1 MYREKEEGEEKMPN
15 DGATPDADEELSPR
29 DKFRVKSFIPIVDAL
44 YTNLNKRATVYNYV
58 AEKFSFLV
66 DLHSSEEQLCDAVT
80 AIIKEYPNDVDM
92 NLLGELK
99 HFHVYVKQNYPK
111 DEHVS
116 HKFLYQIIYKDK
128 IHQAFPNVEGI
139 LRLFLCLMVTNCS
152 GERSFSQLKR
162 IKNELRTNM
171 SQDRLAALSLLCIE
185 SDKLR
190 CTPFDEI
197 IDDFAREKSRKRM
210 F

>member
-1 MYREKEEGEEKMPN
+1 MENEEGEEKMPN
-15 DGATPDADEELSPR
+15 DGTTPHADEELSPR
-29 DKFRVKSFIPIVDAL
+29 DKFRVKSFIAIVDAL

-58 AEKFSFLV
+58 AEKCSFLV

-128 IHQAFPNVEGI
+128 IRPAFPHVEGI
-139 LRLFLCLMVTNCS
+139 FRILLCLMVRNC
-152 GERSFSQLKR
+152 
-162 IKNELRTNM
+162 
-171 SQDRLAALSLLCIE
+171 
-185 SDKLR
+185 
-190 CTPFDEI
+190 
-197 IDDFAREKSRKRM
+197 
-210 F
+210 